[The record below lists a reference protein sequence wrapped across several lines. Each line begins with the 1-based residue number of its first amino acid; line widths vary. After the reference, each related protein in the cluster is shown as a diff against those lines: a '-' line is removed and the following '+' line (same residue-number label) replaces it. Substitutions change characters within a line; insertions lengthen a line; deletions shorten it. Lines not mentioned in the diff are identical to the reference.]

1 MKKLIVTA
9 LAFTLTFALA
19 ACSGGQTKAPD
30 GAGSSA
36 PTQAENSSGSA
47 EDRDVAAIQSYMG
60 QVSDKVG
67 NDITV
72 SLGEIVLDSSEGS
85 GEAIYVDE
93 NGNPEIRP
101 IDEDTFSNE
110 NTMTIVVPMPEDAGE
125 GGSEGGAGDTPA
137 EKLPIEFTGEVREFT
152 IPAGAKITNAMGKEV
167 SFDNVTKGSLVQLIV
182 NETTGVVESLMVM

>member
-1 MKKLIVTA
+1 MKKLTLTA

-19 ACSGGQTKAPD
+19 ACSGGQAKAPD
-30 GAGSSA
+30 GAVSSA
-36 PTQAENSSGSA
+36 PTETENSSGSA
-47 EDRDVAAIQSYMG
+47 GNAATIQSYMG

-85 GEAIYVDE
+85 GESVYVDE
-93 NGNPEIRP
+93 NGETRSADGN
-101 IDEDTFSNE
+101 DAGAGDGA
-110 NTMTIVVPMPEDAGE
+110 TIMIPMPDDAAGE
-125 GGSEGGAGDTPA
+125 GAEGNTGDAPA
-137 EKLPIEFTGEVREFT
+137 EQLPIEFTGEVREFT

-167 SFDNVTKGSLVQLIV
+167 SFDNVKKGSLVQLIV